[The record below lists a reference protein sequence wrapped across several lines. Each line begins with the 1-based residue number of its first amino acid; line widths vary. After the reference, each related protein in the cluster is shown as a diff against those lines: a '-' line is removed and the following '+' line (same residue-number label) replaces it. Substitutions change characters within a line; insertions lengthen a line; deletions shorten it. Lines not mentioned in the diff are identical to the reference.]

1 MASDDVARLYDFQA
15 NTTIRSGQVDDELD
29 QLITAMNG
37 KFGRGVANIVTGNN
51 TFSGNNTFQGSDTFS
66 GLPTFSNASGI
77 KTDTITERTSAN
89 GVSIDG
95 VKLKDSG
102 IIFADAGELTIAT
115 GAITIT
121 GTYHTVDTES
131 DAASDDLDTINGG
144 TDGKVIILQSEADA
158 RNIVVKHNTGNIFL
172 AIASDFT
179 LDTKEQS
186 ITLVYSGALSK
197 WVEVARSKDVTL
209 PSAATQAEQET
220 GSSTSV
226 YVTPG
231 RQQYHP
237 SAAKA
242 WVNFNGTGTAA
253 VNRGYNIASI
263 TDQGTGDYTFTFTTA
278 FSDANYAWSTGNTQ
292 SSGNA
297 AINVCRNINR
307 TKSTTQFHIAAAQA
321 STRTDVDDIGGIF
334 LGDQ

>member
-15 NTTIRSGQVDDELD
+15 NTTIRSSQVDDEFD
-29 QLITAMNG
+29 QLITAINA
-37 KFGRGVANIVTGNN
+37 KFGRGVANTVTGNN
-51 TFSGNNTFQGSDTFS
+51 TFSGDNLFS
-66 GLPTFSNASGI
+66 GTNRFTHSTTPI
-77 KTDTITERTSAN
+77 KTDKIAEDTTNA
-89 GVSIDG
+89 GVTIDG

-102 IIFADAGELTIAT
+102 IIFADAGELTIAS

-158 RNIVVKHNTGNIFL
+158 RNVVVKHNTGNIFL

-209 PSAATQAEQET
+209 PSAATQAEMEAA
-220 GSSTSV
+220 SSTSV
-226 YVTPG
+226 YVSPG
-231 RQQYHP
+231 RTHYHP
-237 SAAKA
+237 GVAKA
-242 WVNFNGTGTAA
+242 HIAFSMSAGTIYRSYNVSSITDNGTG
-253 VNRGYNIASI
+253 
-263 TDQGTGDYTFTFTTA
+263 DFTINFTNA
-278 FSDANYAWSTGNTQ
+278 FSDNLIIANSINLQ
-292 SSGNA
+292 SAGNA
-297 AINVCRNINR
+297 AVDVCKNAAVAP
-307 TKSTTQFHIAAAQA
+307 TTTTYPIVAAQA
-321 STRTDVDDIGGIF
+321 AVRADIDPALLTF
-334 LGDQ
+334 YGDM